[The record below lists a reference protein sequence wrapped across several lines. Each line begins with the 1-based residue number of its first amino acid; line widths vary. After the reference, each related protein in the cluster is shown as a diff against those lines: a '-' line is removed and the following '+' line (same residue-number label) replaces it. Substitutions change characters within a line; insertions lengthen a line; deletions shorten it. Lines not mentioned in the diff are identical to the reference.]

1 MKTEQLAERSLHL
14 LFTALLIAAML
25 TACSGGGV
33 DVSVQGPVITPS
45 FPPAQTNEA
54 IRAHGTI
61 TGLGGVTINNVRYL
75 TNSAM
80 VTYNGNP
87 GALSD
92 LRHGQVVTVHGRI
105 DGGGGV
111 GIANNIYF
119 DANVIGPVDSIDA
132 GNRQLIVMGQTVSV
146 DPDTLFGGG
155 IDVATFAGL
164 PIGGL
169 VEVSGYADAAGA
181 IRATRIDRAPAGAEY
196 QLIGQLE
203 DLDLANLL
211 FAVNRLTLDY
221 SAAVLIDLP
230 GGAPA
235 NGMAIKVIGTM
246 SGGLFRVER
255 LAAAPSLA
263 GMSGIR
269 VQTAGLITRF
279 NSPADFDVNGYAAA
293 SNAGTLFFNGNSGD
307 LGLNA
312 ELIIDGNLASNG
324 RITANRITIGR
335 VVDSTVTL
343 AFDYRDFTEIN
354 VPTVFNV
361 TVTQGPEFSVEV
373 VIDEEASNRV
383 NITQTGAVLNIALE
397 QANGNLTTYAAFV
410 TMPVLDKVDVTGV
423 ANVTLNGFNQSQMD
437 LRLASVSHLT
447 GNALTIDNLTADVS
461 GVSRLD
467 LGDIRPIGYAD
478 IRVSGVSQATL
489 NMGVGSTMTGS
500 VATGQGTGTSSLF
513 YYGTNVAVDVTT
525 DSSSSIVRLG
535 ATKP

>member
-14 LFTALLIAAML
+14 LFAALLIAAML

-61 TGLGGVTINNVRYL
+61 TGLGGVTIYNVRYL

-164 PIGGL
+164 PVGGL
-169 VEVSGYADAAGA
+169 VEVSGYADSAGV
-181 IRATRIDRAPAGAEY
+181 IRATRIDRATAGAEY
-196 QLIGQLE
+196 QLIGQVE

-211 FAVNRLTLDY
+211 FTVNRLTLDY

-235 NGMAIKVIGTM
+235 NGMAD
-246 SGGLFRVER
+246 R
-255 LAAAPSLA
+255 
-263 GMSGIR
+263 
-269 VQTAGLITRF
+269 
-279 NSPADFDVNGYAAA
+279 
-293 SNAGTLFFNGNSGD
+293 
-307 LGLNA
+307 
-312 ELIIDGNLASNG
+312 
-324 RITANRITIGR
+324 
-335 VVDSTVTL
+335 
-343 AFDYRDFTEIN
+343 
-354 VPTVFNV
+354 
-361 TVTQGPEFSVEV
+361 
-373 VIDEEASNRV
+373 
-383 NITQTGAVLNIALE
+383 
-397 QANGNLTTYAAFV
+397 
-410 TMPVLDKVDVTGV
+410 
-423 ANVTLNGFNQSQMD
+423 
-437 LRLASVSHLT
+437 
-447 GNALTIDNLTADVS
+447 
-461 GVSRLD
+461 
-467 LGDIRPIGYAD
+467 
-478 IRVSGVSQATL
+478 
-489 NMGVGSTMTGS
+489 
-500 VATGQGTGTSSLF
+500 
-513 YYGTNVAVDVTT
+513 
-525 DSSSSIVRLG
+525 
-535 ATKP
+535 

>member
-1 MKTEQLAERSLHL
+1 MKIEQLAERSLHL

-33 DVSVQGPVITPS
+33 DVSVQGSAITPS

-54 IRAHGTI
+54 IKSHGTI
-61 TGLGGVTINNVRYL
+61 TGLGGVTINSVRYL
-75 TNSAM
+75 TNSAL
-80 VTYNGNP
+80 VTYNGSP

-92 LRHGQVVTVHGRI
+92 LRHGQVITIDGRI
-105 DGGGGV
+105 DGGDGV
-111 GIANNIYF
+111 GIANHIYF
-119 DANVIGPVDSIDA
+119 DAKVIGPVDSIDA

-146 DPDTLFGGG
+146 DPDTLFDGS
-155 IDVATFAGL
+155 IDSATFEGL
-164 PIGGL
+164 PVGDV

-181 IRATRIDRAPAGAEY
+181 IRATRIDRAPAGPEY
-196 QLIGQLE
+196 QLIGQVE

-221 SAAVLIDLP
+221 SAALLIDLP

-235 NGMAIKVIGTM
+235 DGMAVKVTGTM
-246 SGGLFRVER
+246 SDGLFRVER
-255 LAAAPSLA
+255 LAAAPSLT
-263 GMSGIR
+263 GMSGLR
-269 VQTAGLITRF
+269 VQTAGVINRF
-279 NSPADFDVNGYAAA
+279 NSPTDFDINGYATAINAA
-293 SNAGTLFFNGNSGD
+293 TLFFNGNSGD
-307 LGLNA
+307 LELNA
-312 ELIIDGNLASNG
+312 ELVVDGNLASNG
-324 RITANRITIGR
+324 RITANRVTLGR
-335 VVDSTVTL
+335 VVDPTVTL

-354 VPTVFNV
+354 IPTVFNV
-361 TVTQGPEFSVEV
+361 TVTQGSDFSIEV

-397 QANGNLTTYAAFV
+397 PANGNLTTHHAFV

-437 LRLASVSHLT
+437 FRLASVSHLT
-447 GNALTIDNLTADVS
+447 GNAPTIDNLTATVS

-478 IRVSGVSQATL
+478 IQVSGVSQATL

-513 YYGTNVAVDVTT
+513 YYGTNVVVDVTT